1 MGHGGYREGAGRKP
15 DPVQLCLLPESD
27 DPYVMCLAIAKDQ
40 SIDVRLRLDAIK
52 ALLSFQ
58 KKLTKKESVQRAS
71 TIAERGTDWDGL
83 LTRA

>member
-15 DPVQLCLLPESD
+15 DPVQLCLLPDTD
-27 DPYVMCLAIAKDQ
+27 DAMQFLLATMNDNG
-40 SIDVRLRLDAIK
+40 IDLRLRIDAAK
-52 ALLSFQ
+52 AILAHQ

-71 TIAERGTDWDGL
+71 IVAEHGTEWDGL